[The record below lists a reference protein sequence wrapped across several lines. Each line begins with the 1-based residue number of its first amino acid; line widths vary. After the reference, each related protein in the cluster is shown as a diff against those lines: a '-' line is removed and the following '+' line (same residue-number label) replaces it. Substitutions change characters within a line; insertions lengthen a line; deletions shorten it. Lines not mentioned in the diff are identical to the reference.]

1 MKDIRTPIL
10 PASEY
15 SANVQRSLTTN
26 LPPITAAE
34 VFQELERRC
43 ANGMQY
49 TTFSNTISD
58 EEKVILESRGYIVTR
73 NEVDSDVRYG
83 AGELPVGFQ
92 VALNERAA
100 EEAMQITPN
109 DGPSPGGLVAEQLDV
124 TTNGTYV
131 APTGKAY
138 TPVNVDV
145 PNTYAAGD
153 EGKVVS
159 NGALVAQT
167 ANVPVTANGTVDTT
181 LISSVDVNVPTGGGA
196 SRSGVNFYDYDGT
209 IVDSYSK
216 SEFLALTAMP
226 ANPSHAGLTAQ
237 GWNWSLADAKTYV
250 EANDTLDIGQTYTT
264 SDGATRL
271 HIRLED
277 GRLSP
282 VLGLCPNGTLTVDW
296 GDGSATE
303 TMTGSST
310 STLVYLPH
318 TYAQAGEYV
327 ISVMPSSGSS
337 FGFWQRNNASSLL
350 CKSSSDSSNER
361 RVYLNALTDINIG
374 SGVTSI
380 GNGAFNGCY
389 SLASVTIPS
398 GVTSIGSNAFNG
410 CHGLGFIKFAS
421 STPPTVSASNTF
433 SNIPSDCVIY
443 TPALVLNL
451 YMNGT
456 NYPSKTTYKYI
467 GYATYESGTTLPD
480 KTTDETH
487 TLTWYATV
495 NDAIAG
501 TNPITVG
508 NGSEVY
514 AIATAI

>member
-1 MKDIRTPIL
+1 MSNLRNLIVFGGEGGGTP
-10 PASEY
+10 PE
-15 SANVQRSLTTN
+15 
-26 LPPITAAE
+26 PPTLIEKNITANGVYNASDDNADGYSK
-34 VFQELERRC
+34 VT
-43 ANGMQY
+43 AN
-49 TTFSNTISD
+49 
-58 EEKVILESRGYIVTR
+58 
-73 NEVDSDVRYG
+73 
-83 AGELPVGFQ
+83 
-92 VALNERAA
+92 
-100 EEAMQITPN
+100 
-109 DGPSPGGLVAEQLDV
+109 
-124 TTNGTYV
+124 
-131 APTGKAY
+131 
-138 TPVNVDV
+138 V

-167 ANVPVTANGTVDTT
+167 ANVPVTTNGIVDTT

-196 SRSGVNFYDYDGT
+196 SRSDVNFYDYDGT
-209 IVDSYSK
+209 IVNSYSK

-226 ANPSHAGLTAQ
+226 ANPSHTGLTAQ
-237 GWNWSLADAKTYV
+237 GWNWSLSDAKTYV
-250 EANDTLDIGQTYTT
+250 TSYGRLDIGQTYTT

-310 STLVYLPH
+310 STLVYLSH

-327 ISVMPSSGSS
+327 ISVTPSSGSS
-337 FGFWQRNNASSLL
+337 LGFGQRDSMSTIL
-350 CKSSSDSSNER
+350 CKSSSDSSNAR
-361 RVYLNALTDINIG
+361 QVYLNALTDINIG
-374 SGVTSI
+374 SSVTSI
-380 GNGAFNGCY
+380 GNGVFNGCS
-389 SLASVTIPS
+389 SLTSVTIPS
-398 GVTSIGSNAFNG
+398 GVTSIGSSAFQNCSSLTSVTIPSSVTSIGSRAFSG
-410 CHGLGFIKFAS
+410 CYGLGFIKFSS
-421 STPPTVSASNTF
+421 STPPTVSASNAF
-433 SNIPSDCVIY
+433 NGIPSDCIVFA
-443 TPALVLNL
+443 PALVLNL

-467 GYATYESGTTLPD
+467 GYATYELGTTLPD

-495 NDAIAG
+495 SDAIAG
-501 TNPITVG
+501 TNSITVG